1 LAEASSGEITNCLPF
16 PYDEFNGPLRL
27 VYLSLIRRSLKVT
40 DSGDW
45 ELLAAKTKLSGG
57 KVPFSADAWHNLQL
71 AFFENKISVVIDGAQ
86 GCPDRGQQLR
96 PRQLWHRQRLAW
108 GAVRQH
114 RHLLNTARDASG
126 TRAQVQRGSPDPA
139 PNTWLSPASRIID
152 NQGTGIIESP
162 RGGARVPR
170 RLVGAASLVDP

>member
-27 VYLSLIRRSLKVT
+27 AYLSLIRRSLKVT

-86 GCPDRGQQLR
+86 VVRIEDNSFDHGNFGIGSG
-96 PRQLWHRQRLAW
+96 WH
-108 GAVRQH
+108 GAQF
-114 RHLLNTARDASG
+114 ASIAI
-126 TRAQVQRGSPDPA
+126 R
-139 PNTWLSPASRIID
+139 
-152 NQGTGIIESP
+152 
-162 RGGARVPR
+162 
-170 RLVGAASLVDP
+170 